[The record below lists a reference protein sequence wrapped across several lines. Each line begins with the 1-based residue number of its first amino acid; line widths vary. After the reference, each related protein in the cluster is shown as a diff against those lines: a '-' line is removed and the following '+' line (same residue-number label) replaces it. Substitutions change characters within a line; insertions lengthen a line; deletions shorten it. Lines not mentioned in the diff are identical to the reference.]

1 VDIDSHTMARL
12 DAIEIKSRPGGS
24 YPKHVTFDQAE
35 FQVRCEWGL
44 PGLREL
50 GAVSDVIVIVDVL
63 SFTTAIDIATAR
75 GGVVFPYSLKGES
88 AASYARSLDAEL
100 ASPERDSGF
109 SLSPASLRSLPAGYR
124 LVLPSP
130 NGAALSFKADHPI
143 VLAACLRNAAAVAPA
158 AARLGSTVAV
168 IPAGEMW
175 STGEFRPSI
184 EDWIGAGAVIAA
196 CTGSHSPEAS
206 LAAAVFNHFRED
218 LSRTL
223 RACVS
228 GKELIERGFGL
239 DVDLAAEL
247 NVSTNVP
254 RLVNRA
260 FVSAVVR

>member
-1 VDIDSHTMARL
+1 
-12 DAIEIKSRPGGS
+12 
-24 YPKHVTFDQAE
+24 VTFDQAE

-50 GAVSDVIVIVDVL
+50 GAISDVIVIVDVF
-63 SFTTAIDIATAR
+63 SFTTAIDIATSR
-75 GGVVFPYSLKGES
+75 GAVVFPYPLKGES
-88 AASYARSLDAEL
+88 AAGYARSVDAIP
-100 ASPERDSGF
+100 ASPDRRRGF
-109 SLSPASLRSLPAGYR
+109 SLSPASLRALPAGYR

-130 NGAALSFKADHPI
+130 NGAALSFALSISGDRPDRPT
-143 VLAACLRNAAAVAPA
+143 VLAACLRNATAVAQA

-175 STGEFRPSI
+175 STGELRPSL
-184 EDWIGAGAVIAA
+184 EDWIGAGAVIDA

-206 LAAAVFNHFRED
+206 LAAAAFRHVRQD
-218 LSRTL
+218 LARVL
-223 RACVS
+223 RGSGS

-254 RLVNRA
+254 RLVTRA
-260 FVSAVVR
+260 FVTATVSP

>member
-1 VDIDSHTMARL
+1 M
-12 DAIEIKSRPGGS
+12 
-24 YPKHVTFDQAE
+24 TFDQSE

-75 GGVVFPYSLKGES
+75 GGVIFPYPLKGES
-88 AASYARSLDAEL
+88 AASYAGSLNAHL
-100 ASPERDSGF
+100 ASADRDSGF
-109 SLSPASLRSLPAGYR
+109 SLSPASLRDLPSGYR

-130 NGAALSFKADHPI
+130 NGAALSFAVTHPI
-143 VLAACLRNAAAVAPA
+143 VLAGCLRNAAAVART

-175 STGEFRPSI
+175 ATGELRPSL

-196 CTGSHSPEAS
+196 CTGSQSPEAS
-206 LAAAVFNHFRED
+206 LAAAGFSYFREN
-218 LSRTL
+218 LSQAL
-223 RACVS
+223 RESVS

-239 DVDLAAEL
+239 DVGLAAEL

-260 FVSAVVR
+260 FVSVDGR